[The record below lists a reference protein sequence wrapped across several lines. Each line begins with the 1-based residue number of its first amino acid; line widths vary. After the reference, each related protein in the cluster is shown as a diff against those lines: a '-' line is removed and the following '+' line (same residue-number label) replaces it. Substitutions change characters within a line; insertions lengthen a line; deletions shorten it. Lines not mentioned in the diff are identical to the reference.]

1 MKKQFKI
8 GVDTQIITPPL
19 GTHLFGYVARR
30 PATSVH
36 DDLRVS
42 AIAIEQGELRAIMIS
57 ADIIGVSL
65 DIVNTVRDS
74 VFNATGI
81 PKENI
86 SMFTTHTHSG
96 PGTGDFGA
104 WGNADSTYISDILIP
119 KTIEAAINAASDMKE
134 ALIGI
139 GTTESTVGINRREIA
154 EDGTILLGQNPFGV
168 FDKTMTVMAF
178 KGLDGKPIANLI
190 HYTCHGTASGRA
202 LAISRDWP
210 GQMVDRMENETGA
223 ITLFFNGAIGDAG
236 PRLSN
241 NRTVG
246 DDDYNVEN
254 ELPDEDLSYLEEVS
268 SLAAIDAMRAYR
280 TIKDYRDVSFDMIK
294 GVVHLPYIAP
304 PTYDEAKEQYNN
316 LHLNVN
322 WHAGVQSLK
331 VQKIEKILKMYENNE
346 EFETSTE
353 FDQTMFVF
361 NSVVFVPFPFEMFS
375 EIAIRLK
382 QHSPFEH
389 TLSVSNANFCYA
401 YLPTHSQ
408 LSSGG
413 YEVDSFYNLGG
424 TPYNMPDN
432 TDDIIV
438 AENLRI
444 IKEHINK

>member
-1 MKKQFKI
+1 MNNQFKI
-8 GVDTQIITPPL
+8 GVNSQIITPPL
-19 GTHLFGYVARR
+19 GTHLFGYVAKR

-42 AIAIEQGELRAIMIS
+42 AIAIEQADLRAIIIS
-57 ADIIGVSL
+57 ADLVSVDL
-65 DIVNTVRDS
+65 KIVNTIRES
-74 VFNATGI
+74 VLNATGI

-96 PGTGDFGA
+96 PAPGDFGA
-104 WGNADSTYISDILIP
+104 WGSANKEYIDDILIP
-119 KTIEAAINAASDMKE
+119 KTIEAAISAASDMKE

-139 GTTESTVGINRREIA
+139 GTTDSEVGVNRREIT
-154 EDGTILLGQNPFGV
+154 EDGSIILGQNPFGV
-168 FDKTMTVMAF
+168 FDKTMTVIAF
-178 KGLDGKPIANLI
+178 KGLDGKPVANLI

-210 GQMVDRMENETGA
+210 GQMVDRLEKETGA

-254 ELPDEDLSYLEEVS
+254 ELPDEDLSYLEEIS

-280 TIKDYRDVSFDMIK
+280 SIKDYHEVSFDMIK
-294 GVVHLPYIAP
+294 GTVHLPYKTP
-304 PTYDEAKEQYNN
+304 PSLEEAKEQYNN

-331 VQKIEKILKMYENNE
+331 VKKIEEIIRMYENNE
-346 EFETSTE
+346 EFETETK
-353 FDQTMFVF
+353 FDQTLFVF

-375 EIAIRLK
+375 EIALRIK

-389 TLSVSNANFCYA
+389 TLSVSNANFCYS
-401 YLPTHSQ
+401 YLPTHDQ
-408 LSSGG
+408 LSRGG
-413 YEVDSFYNLGG
+413 YEVDSFFNFGG
-424 TPYNMPDN
+424 KPYSVVDN

-444 IKEHINK
+444 IKEHIKK